1 MCFCALLTNTS
12 SLIFRRVFFSFCFGV
27 EGAINFV
34 FLHLFGFEKGVINWT
49 DSSVLVVS
57 PLPVVFT
64 IIVKHCLWRPLIP
77 VRVLAHT
84 GARVGVKL

>member
-1 MCFCALLTNTS
+1 MCFRALLTNT
-12 SLIFRRVFFSFCFGV
+12 SLIFRRVFFSFCFGA
-27 EGAINFV
+27 EGAVNFV
-34 FLHLFGFEKGVINWT
+34 FLHLFGFEKDVINWT
-49 DSSVLVVS
+49 DSSDLVVS

-84 GARVGVKL
+84 GAWVGVKL